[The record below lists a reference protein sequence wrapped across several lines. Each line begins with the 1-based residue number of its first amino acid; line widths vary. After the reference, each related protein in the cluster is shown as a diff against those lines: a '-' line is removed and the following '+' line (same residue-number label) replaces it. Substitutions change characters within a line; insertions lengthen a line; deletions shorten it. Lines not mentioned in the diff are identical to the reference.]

1 MLDLKQRFV
10 SGPPFRQ
17 YHFSNMKPPAVLSGA
32 MVVAYAVLDASIPY
46 SGRGGLV
53 VNGKKLGR
61 VPRLAITRSGTDV
74 LLLHCNRA
82 WKVLGAAAFASTG
95 EAEQSAERSYPGIAG
110 KWQRMRVTRRQ
121 AEAFL
126 KALWKGQECSF
137 CHRRPDQ
144 ADKIVA
150 GRSGVRI
157 CDICIREIREKLNDG
172 PS

>member
-1 MLDLKQRFV
+1 
-10 SGPPFRQ
+10 
-17 YHFSNMKPPAVLSGA
+17 MKPPAVLSEA
-32 MVVAYAVLDASIPY
+32 MVVAYAVLDASMPY

-53 VNGKKLGR
+53 VDGKKLGR
-61 VPRLAITRSGTDV
+61 VPRLAIARSGTDV
-74 LLLHCNRA
+74 LLLHCDPA
-82 WKVLGAAAFASTG
+82 WKVLGAAVFAGTG
-95 EAEQSAERSYPGIAG
+95 EAEHAAERSYPGISG
-110 KWQRMRVTRRQ
+110 KWRRMRVTKRH

-144 ADKIVA
+144 VEKIVA

-157 CDICIREIREKLNDG
+157 CDICIREMREKLNDQ